1 MSARAVVLVML
12 LLLAAAWPA
21 SAALYRWTDAEGAVH
36 YTADPESIPE
46 AHRATA
52 VAIGHPGPQ
61 AAPPP
66 APVPAGTAI
75 PVTAGGPV
83 VVDARL
89 NGVAL
94 RLLVDTGSD
103 RTLISPAALARSG
116 IDATAGRP
124 VRITGVTGSAAT
136 GTLVSVPSLDVAGAR
151 IGPVGVVAYAVPD
164 EGIDGLLGRDVLDAF
179 VVTFDPA
186 AGRVVLTPR

>member
-1 MSARAVVLVML
+1 MTSARAVVLVVL
-12 LLLAAAWPA
+12 VLGVASPA

-36 YTADPESIPE
+36 YTADLESIPE

-61 AAPPP
+61 AAPPAAP
-66 APVPAGTAI
+66 APAGTAV
-75 PVTAGGPV
+75 PFTAGGPV

-89 NGVAL
+89 NGVSL

-103 RTLISPAALARSG
+103 RTLISPAALARTG
-116 IDATAGRP
+116 IDATAGMP
-124 VRITGVTGSAAT
+124 VRITGVTGTAAT

-179 VVTFDPA
+179 VVTFDPS